1 MANQEN
7 DSLAV
12 GDRPR
17 LERLALLLTDD
28 PQTTNERLR
37 SDSIGVR
44 SARGPRTPRR
54 ATPRTARTHG
64 GGPQDEP
71 LHRGRTQETLIRA
84 ARALAVPLGIAALC
98 AGCAGQSTPAALA
111 SVTATATA
119 SGTSTPTTT
128 GRSPTPAAVSSVV
141 RSRPHTCL
149 TSGLSIR
156 LGAEDGAAGSVY
168 EPILFT
174 NTSGHPC
181 TLFGYPGVSF
191 VAPATGHQVGSA
203 AVRNPQHAPAGLTL
217 APGASASAMLQV
229 VDDHN
234 FPPTN
239 CQTVTVS
246 GLRVYPPGNT
256 AAAYLPFGGPAT
268 ACSTHVIQLTVEATV
283 IGRNGQ

>member
-1 MANQEN
+1 VANQEN
-7 DSLAV
+7 DSLAA
-12 GDRPR
+12 GNRPR

-28 PQTTNERLR
+28 PETMNERLR
-37 SDSIGVR
+37 SDSIR
-44 SARGPRTPRR
+44 LPSARGPGTPRR
-54 ATPRTARTHG
+54 ARPRTARTHC

-71 LHRGRTQETLIRA
+71 LHRGRSHEALIRA
-84 ARALAVPLGIAALC
+84 ARALALPLGIAALC
-98 AGCAGQSTPAALA
+98 AGCAGQSTPASLA

-119 SGTSTPTTT
+119 SGTSTPTTIGT
-128 GRSPTPAAVSSVV
+128 SPTPAAVSSVV

-149 TSGLSIR
+149 TSGLSVR
-156 LGAEDGAAGSVY
+156 LGAEQGAAGSVY

-191 VAPATGHQVGSA
+191 VAPGTGHQVGSA
-203 AVRNPQHAPAGLTL
+203 AFRNPQHAPSGLTL

-256 AAAYLPFGGPAT
+256 AAAYVPFGGAAT

-283 IGRNGQ
+283 IGRTGQ